1 MKKKLCTLLFFSI
14 VISAANAQ
22 YWRLNGNAGINQSN
36 NFLGTTDAKPVAFR
50 TNGVE
55 RMRITNSGKIGI
67 GTTNPGARFNVAVSS
82 GVSLTNTDSFLL
94 GAISSFNLA
103 FDNNEIQARNN
114 GNANTLYLNYWGGAV
129 RIGNRSGFPNPA
141 VYASGTGQ
149 VGIGNTTTQ
158 AGFALTI
165 NPFST
170 GGALYINDPGAGN
183 LGLGTKSGNTGEGF
197 RMNISSTTNPNAAI
211 RGHTNG
217 NGFGVLAEATGP
229 SGFGAEAYSSQS
241 YGLWAGT
248 GDATSYAAYFSGDVF
263 TSGDYLGS
271 DEKLK
276 QNIKD
281 FSGAMD
287 IINRLHPKQYEYSR
301 HDNYKLMNLPQ
312 GTHFGLI
319 AQDVEKLLPGLVKET
334 KFFTAKS
341 NPGRTEELKNLPDI
355 EFKAL
360 NYTELIPLII
370 KGMQEQQQAISNLQ
384 QENEAFRQQINELKQ
399 IILASA
405 NSSAA
410 TSNTNAGTSWLLQNA
425 PNPFDQNTT
434 IRYNVPV
441 LIKKAQLM
449 IYTMDGRLVRSFSL
463 NSGMNTFTINA
474 GSLSEGQYVYTLLVD
489 GKKVD
494 TKTMTITK

>member
-1 MKKKLCTLLFFSI
+1 MKKKFYILVFFSI
-14 VISAANAQ
+14 AVIVVNAQ
-22 YWRLNGNAGINQSN
+22 NWSLNGNAGTNSVN
-36 NFLGTTDAKPVAFR
+36 NFLGTTDAKPLTIR
-50 TNGVE
+50 TNN
-55 RMRITNSGKIGI
+55 RPRIRITSAGNIGI
-67 GTTNPGARFNVAVSS
+67 GTTSPGARFNVIVRS
-82 GVSLTNTDSFLL
+82 GVSLSTTDSFLL
-94 GAISSFNLA
+94 GPVDGFNLA

-114 GNANTLYLNYWGGAV
+114 GNSNTLYLNYWGGAV
-129 RIGNRSGFPNPA
+129 RIGNRNGAPNPA
-141 VYASGTGQ
+141 VYASSTGQ

-165 NPFST
+165 NPFAT
-170 GGALYINDPGAGN
+170 GGALYINDPGTGN

-211 RGHTNG
+211 RGHTSG

-248 GDATSYAAYFSGDVF
+248 GDATTYAAYFSGDVF

-287 IINRLHPKQYEYSR
+287 IINRLHPRQYEYR
-301 HDNYKLMNLPQ
+301 RDENYKLMNLPT
-312 GTHFGLI
+312 GAHFGLI

-341 NPGRTEELKNLPDI
+341 NPSASEELKNMPDI

-360 NYTELIPLII
+360 NYTELIPVII
-370 KGMQEQQQAISNLQ
+370 KGMQEQQQTIRDLQ
-384 QENEAFRQQINELKQ
+384 LKNDQLVQQIADLKQ
-399 IILASA
+399 MIQSG
-405 NSSAA
+405 
-410 TSNTNAGTSWLLQNA
+410 NTNPRVESEAYLLQNS
-425 PNPFDQNTT
+425 PNPFNKNTIIHCYVPAST
-434 IRYNVPV
+434 KQAQLRVYNMSGQ
-441 LIKKAQLM
+441 LIK
-449 IYTMDGRLVRSFSL
+449 SFSL
-463 NSGMNTFTINA
+463 RNGMNDINVNA
-474 GSLSEGQYVYTLLVD
+474 GALSSGQYSYSLMAD
-489 GKKVD
+489 GKKIESRN
-494 TKTMTITK
+494 MTITK